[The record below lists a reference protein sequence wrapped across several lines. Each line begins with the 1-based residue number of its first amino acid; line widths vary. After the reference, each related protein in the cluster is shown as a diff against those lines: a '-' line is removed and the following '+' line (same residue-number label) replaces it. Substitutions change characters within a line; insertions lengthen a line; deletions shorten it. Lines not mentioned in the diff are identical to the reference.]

1 MASPGYNN
9 EVAQGDASGDVHSL
23 MKAMSGLR
31 KDHST
36 IIGILA
42 RADPAR
48 MALLRQTYA
57 QRNGSATLESKVD
70 GMRGHYGDTL
80 VQMVRGPLV
89 ADAHNVNRAIKG
101 LGTKE
106 DQLND
111 VLVGRSNA
119 DMRAIKLTYQQIFKR
134 TMELDVEGDLSLK
147 TKTMFQL
154 MMRASR
160 TEENYPY
167 NPTEIARDAEALH
180 HATRGPSIATN
191 SDQVIAILTQ
201 RSDNQIRA
209 IATEYQRNFGK
220 NLEDTIRSS
229 FSGHME
235 DALLLAL
242 GRATDRAKT
251 DAYGLEDSMKGLG
264 TKDDLLVQR
273 TVRIHWDRQHRD
285 QVKRAYDHFFKKDLI
300 KRVRGE
306 TSGDYRDAL
315 VACLT

>member
-1 MASPGYNN
+1 
-9 EVAQGDASGDVHSL
+9 

-119 DMRAIKLTYQQIFKR
+119 DMRAIKLTYQQIFKK
-134 TMELDVEGDLSLK
+134 TMESDVEGDLSLK

-285 QVKRAYDHFFKKDLI
+285 QVKRAYDHFFKKDLV